1 MQVRPALDQSCNGF
15 WNRPGIT
22 GKMIQKPYLL
32 AGIQQD
38 LTGSHGNI
46 LATEVFTIAGSKKR
60 KRSELALA
68 IDRQGINIYDVSL
81 FSMFQG
87 YFKKAK
93 KSKGSGVKA
102 DYILCDIPPS
112 CFYLSSMLYSIPP
125 TRR

>member
-1 MQVRPALDQSCNGF
+1 
-15 WNRPGIT
+15 
-22 GKMIQKPYLL
+22 MIQKPYLL

-46 LATEVFTIAGSKKR
+46 LATDIFTVAGSKKR

-81 FSMFQG
+81 FSMFQR
-87 YFKKAK
+87 YLKKAK
-93 KSKGSGVKA
+93 KSQGSGVKA